1 MKKGLFIIL
10 SVILLGELNAQTT
23 QDQTPQEEL
32 KMVIDNYSSL
42 EKFSMEIHYY
52 IYKNHTAT
60 VFSEESIG
68 IYQKQGNNLRV
79 VQYGTEIVQNDK
91 YVLVKDDS
99 SEVMVLS
106 KTKKD
111 QNAGFNIEQMLLN
124 YSKVE
129 MLQSKK
135 GGEEVLR
142 LYFKNGLTEY
152 EKMDVYINKKTHF
165 INQLVVYYAKA
176 YDVSEDPKKN
186 DYQKP
191 KIKMVYT
198 KFNSKP
204 VFSEDTFSVSKYI
217 MINKSGKNKLKTK
230 YSSYEFYDQTQQ
242 DAKQN

>member
-1 MKKGLFIIL
+1 MKRQLFIIL
-10 SVILLGELNAQTT
+10 SAILLGTLNA
-23 QDQTPQEEL
+23 QTPQEEI
-32 KMVIDNYSSL
+32 KKVIDNYYSL
-42 EKFSMEIHYY
+42 EAFSMEIHYY

-60 VFSEESIG
+60 VSSEESIG

-79 VQYGTEIVQNDK
+79 VQYGTEIIQNDK

-111 QNAGFNIEQMLLN
+111 QNANFNIEQILLN

-129 MLQSKK
+129 MLQSNKE
-135 GGEEVLR
+135 GEEVLR
-142 LYFKNGLTEY
+142 LYFKKGLTEY
-152 EKMDVYINKKTHF
+152 EKLDVYINKKTHF
-165 INQLVVYYAKA
+165 INQLVAYYAKA
-176 YDVSEDPKKN
+176 YDVSEDPNKS

-198 KFNSKP
+198 KFKSKP
-204 VFSEDTFSVSKYI
+204 VFSADTFSVSKYI
-217 MINKSGKNKLKTK
+217 MINTSGKNKLKTK

-242 DAKQN
+242 DAK